1 MLNFR
6 IWFSHSSLLSIS
18 FFFLFFKSN
27 PTHDYTRNVYIYIY
41 SQSSCQGLSTLSEL
55 RVLNLAGNKIE
66 VVTGVSNLS
75 SLTEL
80 NVRRNKITTILD
92 ESIDKLFNLQR
103 IFMSNNQVSSF
114 ASIGSLLKMS
124 HLLELTLDGNPI
136 AINEGEIYRRSL
148 LTSLTNLRDLDLRKI
163 SDSDRKVCMYT
174 CVHTYIYMRGS
185 CILLSLSLQICL
197 FVFAYVFAQKKCKQK
212 QNTCKT

>member
-1 MLNFR
+1 
-6 IWFSHSSLLSIS
+6 
-18 FFFLFFKSN
+18 
-27 PTHDYTRNVYIYIY
+27 
-41 SQSSCQGLSTLSEL
+41 
-55 RVLNLAGNKIE
+55 
-66 VVTGVSNLS
+66 VTGVSNLS

-92 ESIDKLFNLQR
+92 DSIDKLFNLQR

-163 SDSDRKVCMYT
+163 SDSDRKVCMCT
-174 CVHTYIYMRGS
+174 CVHIYIYIYV
-185 CILLSLSLQICL
+185 CVWFVHPSLSLFLFKFVCL
-197 FVFAYVFAQKKCKQK
+197 YLL
-212 QNTCKT
+212 TCQTKLSCFCTKVQTKTKDM